1 LTLNIG
7 SNNKVYFPIN
17 VNLLENYYIK
27 NIKLN
32 FITTKKVKK
41 NISSI
46 KLFFKNAVDTNTYK
60 IIHSYNNCY
69 YLDR

>member
-1 LTLNIG
+1 MTLNIDDI
-7 SNNKVYFPIN
+7 NKVYFPTDIS
-17 VNLLENYYIK
+17 LLENYYIK
-27 NIKLN
+27 NIDLDFK
-32 FITTKKVKK
+32 TSKKVKK

-46 KLFFKNAVDTNTYK
+46 KLFFENAIDINTYK